1 MLIFHV
7 GLAANVSPEQP
18 ERTRKKVG
26 NMELTEK
33 LKDKLIEL
41 IKDFSNRRV
50 LVMGD
55 LILDRFVWGGVSRI
69 SPEAPVPVV
78 VVSREEVRLGGA
90 GNVAANIRALGGS
103 PLLVGVISN
112 DEAGEK
118 IEQEMER
125 LAMKTSGL
133 LLDLGRPTT
142 MKTRIIAGHQ
152 QVCRVDQEARAPMSE
167 ELFDKAG
174 NCLDINLAETD
185 ALLVS
190 DYGKGFIN
198 RKLLVD
204 VLPKAKKM
212 GKIVAVD
219 PKFQDYR
226 IYSPCTI
233 LTPNKKE
240 SEFASRL
247 RIRNEQSLKQAAE
260 RILKKTQADNLLI
273 TRGEDGMSLFRPTGY
288 SRHIPTSAREVF
300 DVTGAGDTVIACM
313 TLAMS
318 AGANPEEAAILA
330 NFAAGIV
337 VGKLGTASVTPAE
350 LIQVIRR
357 H

>member
-1 MLIFHV
+1 
-7 GLAANVSPEQP
+7 
-18 ERTRKKVG
+18 
-26 NMELTEK
+26 MEITEK
-33 LKDKLIEL
+33 LKDKLITL
-41 IKDFSNRRV
+41 IKDFGNQRILV
-50 LVMGD
+50 LGD

-78 VVSREEVRLGGA
+78 VVAREEVRLGGA

-103 PLLVGVISN
+103 PVLIGVISN
-112 DEAGEK
+112 DEAGERL
-118 IEQEMER
+118 EQEMER
-125 LAMKTSGL
+125 LSMKTTGL

-142 MKTRIIAGHQ
+142 MKTRIIANHQ
-152 QVCRVDQEARAPMSE
+152 QVCRVDRESRIAMSE
-167 ELFDKAG
+167 ELFDKACDCVG
-174 NCLDINLAETD
+174 NNLADAD

-198 RKLLVD
+198 RKLLAD
-204 VLPKAKKM
+204 VLPKARKI

-233 LTPNKKE
+233 LTPNQKE
-240 SEFASRL
+240 SEFASRV

-273 TRGEDGMSLFRPTGY
+273 TRGEEGMALFRPTGY

-300 DVTGAGDTVIACM
+300 DVTGAGDTVIACL

-330 NFAAGIV
+330 NYAAGIV

>member
-1 MLIFHV
+1 
-7 GLAANVSPEQP
+7 
-18 ERTRKKVG
+18 
-26 NMELTEK
+26 MELTEK
-33 LKDKLIEL
+33 IKDKLCGL
-41 IKDFSNRRV
+41 VKDFQSQNV
-50 LVMGD
+50 LVLGD
-55 LILDRFVWGGVSRI
+55 LILDRFVWGGVNRI

-78 VVSREEVRLGGA
+78 VVNREEIRLGGA
-90 GNVAANIRALGGS
+90 GNVAANIRELGGT

-118 IEQEMER
+118 LEQEMER
-125 LAMKTSGL
+125 LGLRTSGL

-152 QVCRVDQEARAPMSE
+152 QVCRVDREARVTMSD
-167 ELFDKAG
+167 ELFEKA
-174 NCLDINLAETD
+174 CKFLEDSLPQMD
-185 ALLVS
+185 SLLVS
-190 DYGKGFIN
+190 DYGKGFVT
-198 RKLLVD
+198 RKLLGE
-204 VLPKAKKM
+204 VLPQAKKM

-233 LTPNKKE
+233 MTPNQKE
-240 SEFASRL
+240 SEFASHL
-247 RIRNEQSLKQAAE
+247 RIRGEQTLKQAAE

-273 TRGEDGMSLFRPTGY
+273 TRGEEGMTLFRPTGY

-313 TLAMS
+313 SLAMG

-337 VGKLGTASVTPAE
+337 VGKLGTASVSPAE
-350 LIQVIRR
+350 LIQAVRR

>member
-1 MLIFHV
+1 MEIRRVFRPA
-7 GLAANVSPEQP
+7 GE
-18 ERTRKKVG
+18 KVDT
-26 NMELTEK
+26 MEITEK
-33 LKDKLIEL
+33 LKDKLITL
-41 IKDFSNRRV
+41 IKDFGNQRILV
-50 LVMGD
+50 LGD

-78 VVSREEVRLGGA
+78 VVAREEVRLGGA

-103 PLLVGVISN
+103 PVLIGVISN
-112 DEAGEK
+112 DEAGERL
-118 IEQEMER
+118 EQEMER
-125 LAMKTSGL
+125 LSMKTTGL

-142 MKTRIIAGHQ
+142 MKTRIIANHQ
-152 QVCRVDQEARAPMSE
+152 QVCRVDRESRIAMSE
-167 ELFDKAG
+167 ELFDKACDCVG
-174 NCLDINLAETD
+174 NNLADAD

-198 RKLLVD
+198 RKLLAD
-204 VLPKAKKM
+204 VLPKARKI

-233 LTPNKKE
+233 LTPNQKE
-240 SEFASRL
+240 SEFASRV

-273 TRGEDGMSLFRPTGY
+273 TRGEEGMALFRPTGY

-300 DVTGAGDTVIACM
+300 DVTGAGDTVIACL

-330 NFAAGIV
+330 NYAAGIV